1 MRNREIIKKN
11 NMLKLI
17 KLLEE
22 EIDFTTKELSS
33 FIGVSDRTIYNYMR
47 EFQKLGLDIK
57 SFNRKFYILESRKN
71 LDKVK
76 KDLVGNID
84 IIIYDKNSSLDV
96 DKSSVDYIKELF
108 LKIRFEKRTKREAIS
123 YVKRNSLA
131 SLYDIYTVYD
141 ELRKEYINKRV
152 G

>member
-1 MRNREIIKKN
+1 MRKREIIKKN

-33 FIGVSDRTIYNYMR
+33 FLDVCDRTIYNYMR

-76 KDLVGNID
+76 KDLGGNID
-84 IIIYDKNSSLDV
+84 IIIYGKKSSLDV
-96 DKSSVDYIKELF
+96 DKSSIDYIKELF
-108 LKIRFEKRTKREAIS
+108 IKISFEKRTKREAIS

-131 SLYDIYTVYD
+131 SIYDIYTVYD

>member
-33 FIGVSDRTIYNYMR
+33 FLDVSDRTIYNYMR

-76 KDLVGNID
+76 KDLGGNID
-84 IIIYDKNSSLDV
+84 IIIYGKNSSLDV
-96 DKSSVDYIKELF
+96 DKSSIDYIKELF
-108 LKIRFEKRTKREAIS
+108 IKISFEKRTKREAIS